1 MDKPEPE
8 MRVCHMVEC
17 GGLEQ
22 PHSFDDSVGGMDCD
36 GPCSVRRQAEWR
48 TRNEAK
54 HADEQPVEAQ
64 PRQQPSDRAYAQMHR
79 ETYLP
84 LYKAYIAVLEQVAE
98 GSTEAVKTARSIC
111 NLMNELQHSTY
122 VLWDKRM
129 MDMEVQELEAYLFS
143 EGTFPPRFG
152 LYPDN

>member
-1 MDKPEPE
+1 MDRQPE

-22 PHSFDDSVGGMDCD
+22 PHSFDDCYGALDCD
-36 GPCSVRRQAEWR
+36 GPCSIRRQAEWL

-54 HADEQPVEAQ
+54 HADEPVEEQ
-64 PRQQPSDRAYAQMHR
+64 PQQQPTNRMYAEVHR

-122 VLWDKRM
+122 VLWDTDM
-129 MDMEVQELEAYLFS
+129 MDTEVQELEANLFS

>member
-1 MDKPEPE
+1 MDKQPE
-8 MRVCHMVEC
+8 MRVCYMVEC

-22 PHSFDDSVGGMDCD
+22 PHSFDDSEGVLDCD
-36 GPCSVRRQAEWR
+36 GPCSIRRQAEWR
-48 TRNEAK
+48 ARNEAN
-54 HADEQPVEAQ
+54 ADEQPSEER
-64 PRQQPSDRAYAQMHR
+64 PRQQPSDRAYAEMHR

-111 NLMNELQHSTY
+111 NLMYELQHSTY
-122 VLWDKRM
+122 VLWDSDM
-129 MDMEVQELEAYLFS
+129 MAPEVRELEAYVFD
-143 EGTFPPRFG
+143 EGTFRPRFG

>member
-1 MDKPEPE
+1 
-8 MRVCHMVEC
+8 MVEC

-22 PHSFDDSVGGMDCD
+22 PHSFDDSYGALDCD
-36 GPCSVRRQAEWR
+36 GPCSIRRQAEWL

-54 HADEQPVEAQ
+54 HADEQPVEAR
-64 PRQQPSDRAYAQMHR
+64 PQQPNPTTGRYAEMHR
-79 ETYLP
+79 DTYLP

-111 NLMNELQHSTY
+111 NLMYELQHSTY
-122 VLWDKRM
+122 VLWDTDM